1 MVFIKYDSNRPL
13 SGLLSYFYYKN
24 LTNFYEI
31 DAGTGT
37 DGKEPSILFK
47 RDKDECD
54 FWYGTSSRPN
64 LTIKLKHR
72 LLLTNYEI
80 ENAGCSTKART
91 FPKAFNLFGS
101 NNGKDWTLIDNQT
114 NQNFCGEIVCATR
127 NISEYSIKNH
137 VPFRFFRMQS
147 TNNSGGQSY
156 LILRSIEMYG
166 FLMSNS
172 LLSMMKANINYCYL
186 ILILMIYR

>member
-13 SGLLSYFYYKN
+13 NGLLSYIYYKN
-24 LTNFYEI
+24 LSNFYEI
-31 DAGTGT
+31 DAATGAE
-37 DGKEPSILFK
+37 GKEPSILFK

-80 ENAGCSTKART
+80 ENAGCSTKGRSY
-91 FPKAFNLFGS
+91 PKAFNLFGS

-114 NQNFCGEIVCATR
+114 SQSFCDEKVCTTR
-127 NISEYSIKNH
+127 NISEYSIKNR

-147 TNNSGGQSY
+147 TKNSKEKRN
-156 LILRSIEMYG
+156 LVIM
-166 FLMSNS
+166 ND
-172 LLSMMKANINYCYL
+172 
-186 ILILMIYR
+186 